1 MGVSLSG
8 SMKRS
13 RSICPDQNLVTEMQ
27 RQLLRD
33 EDSTNQKCSRQSSVC
48 EETSL
53 PIRGQYPG
61 HIVDQSEDHTTSVRV
76 MKAASAS
83 TPRRTRFES
92 EAVYLDTEVEDLV
105 DMLKSTNDMETHG
118 DILHYM
124 VTTYGMSFK
133 TSIGVIKDLLR
144 YGVIHKLTSLTLPSL
159 PQF

>member
-1 MGVSLSG
+1 M
-8 SMKRS
+8 
-13 RSICPDQNLVTEMQ
+13 
-27 RQLLRD
+27 RD
-33 EDSTNQKCSRQSSVC
+33 EDSVTCSRQSSVC
-48 EETSL
+48 EETSR

-61 HIVDQSEDHTTSVRV
+61 HVVDQSEDHTTSVRV